1 MKMINWIK
9 ELFPICRSITGNG
22 TRKTL
27 SYFEKINPELKRIK
41 FKTGTK
47 VYDWKIPMEWNI
59 DNAYVSKNNKKIID
73 FKNNNLHVV
82 SYSHPINQEI
92 DLKKL
97 LKNIHTDK
105 KRPGAIPYVTSY
117 YQKNWG
123 FCMQENLK
131 KKLKPGKYKVFIDS
145 KFTNGHLECSHAH
158 IKGKFKK
165 EIFFSSYVCHPSMA
179 NNELSGPVLL
189 NKILLYVKTNYPNTK
204 YSYRFFLGP
213 ETIGAISY
221 LSKFYKTMKKNTLL
235 GFNLSCVGD
244 ENNYSLVQSR
254 TGDTLAD
261 KALYSAIFHFK
272 NKKVYDF
279 LKRGSDERQY
289 CSPGIDLPV
298 ATFCK
303 TRFGDY
309 PEYHTSDDN
318 LKIVSEKGLM
328 QSFKVMKNIIDALEV
343 GAVPVYKYRC
353 EPNLGKRSLYPQ
365 ISKRGG
371 HNEEIKLR
379 RSLLAYSDGV
389 SNLFE
394 IAIKLKEPLDRLI
407 KEYKILLKNK
417 LLNNKYL

>member
-145 KFTNGHLECSHAH
+145 KLTNGHLECSHAH

-189 NKILLYVKTNYPNTK
+189 NKILLYLKTNYPNTK

-221 LSKFYKTMKKNTLL
+221 LSRFYKTMKKNTLL

-254 TGDTLAD
+254 TGNTLAD

-394 IAIKLKEPLDRLI
+394 IAIKLKEPLDRVI

>member
-1 MKMINWIK
+1 
-9 ELFPICRSITGNG
+9 
-22 TRKTL
+22 
-27 SYFEKINPELKRIK
+27 
-41 FKTGTK
+41 
-47 VYDWKIPMEWNI
+47 
-59 DNAYVSKNNKKIID
+59 
-73 FKNNNLHVV
+73 
-82 SYSHPINQEI
+82 
-92 DLKKL
+92 
-97 LKNIHTDK
+97 
-105 KRPGAIPYVTSY
+105 
-117 YQKNWG
+117 
-123 FCMQENLK
+123 MQEKLK

-145 KFTNGHLECSHAH
+145 KLTNGHLECSHAH

-189 NKILLYVKTNYPNTK
+189 NKILLYLKTNYPNTK

-221 LSKFYKTMKKNTLL
+221 LSRFYKTMKKNTLL

-254 TGDTLAD
+254 TGNTLAD
-261 KALYSAIFHFK
+261 KALFHFK

-394 IAIKLKEPLDRLI
+394 IAIKLKEPLDRVI